1 MTVKRKVFGRP
12 QWLTPKGR
20 SRQYVQKIC
29 RRIGEENI
37 ELGNACCR
45 VVLRGGAKPN
55 ETPAGAVVQAGEA
68 VVESREVAKPGDKLV
83 AEEAGRWQVVDSA
96 GNTRVF
102 DEVRRK
108 DIKESKTVCWYTS
121 TSSLVHLVYLYFVV
135 ILFFD
140 VSSRC

>member
-1 MTVKRKVFGRP
+1 MLLRTVTVQRKVFGRP

-20 SRQYVQKIC
+20 SRQYVQQIC

-37 ELGNACCR
+37 ELGNACRR

-55 ETPAGAVVQAGEA
+55 ETPADAVAQTAEA
-68 VVESREVAKPGDKLV
+68 VVETGEVAETEDKV
-83 AEEAGRWQVVDSA
+83 HTTVVGEETGRWQVVDGT

-108 DIKESKTVCWYTS
+108 DVKES
-121 TSSLVHLVYLYFVV
+121 
-135 ILFFD
+135 
-140 VSSRC
+140 